1 MNAPVEEPGNMLL
14 PKINLPGVG
23 NSPAPDHLLCEYSD
37 NPLGLDERHPR
48 LSWQL
53 SDTRRGVRQI
63 AHQILVA
70 SSPELLAEDRA
81 DRWNPGRVCS
91 SQNVHIEYDGKKLHS
106 RQRCCWK
113 VRIWNE
119 RGRVSPWSKT
129 AFWEMGLLKRTDWKA
144 QWIAGSASGTTD
156 KSEPCPHLRKPFALC
171 GPVARA
177 RLYVTALGLYEFW
190 INGRRVGADH
200 FTPGWTDY
208 HIRAQYQTYDVTT
221 LLQDGG
227 NALGAILGDGWYSG
241 YLVWENHR
249 NAYGDTLHLLAQLV
263 VEYSDGQTETV
274 STDDSWKCATGAL
287 LASDIYHGETYDAR
301 REMPGWNAP
310 GFDDRKWKRAKATG
324 PKRIALN
331 ASASPRVR
339 KVGEIQ
345 PTGVTEPQPGVFVF
359 DLGQNMAGWA
369 RLQVAGPAGTTVT
382 LRFAEVLNPDG
393 TAYTANLRTARCTDQ
408 YTLKGGDAET
418 YEPRFTFHGFRYV
431 EVTGYPGTPG
441 VAAITGIVLC
451 SDTPPTGTFECSNP
465 MLNQLQH
472 NIQWGQKGN
481 FLDVPTDC
489 PQRDERLGW
498 TGDAQVFIRTAA
510 FNADVSGFFTKWLTD
525 LTDAQTPLGT
535 FPRVAPD
542 VLRGKGIPGPY
553 QEDGGAAWAD
563 AGVICPWMLYLCYGD
578 KRILER
584 HYAAM
589 TRYVEFLAKV
599 DHRARHGFGD
609 WLNIEDN
616 TPKDFISFAFAAH
629 STQLMARVAGV
640 LGKKSDEKK
649 FLLLLDR
656 LKKRFRREF
665 LSPTG
670 RLVGDSQTALVLA
683 LQFDLVPPALR
694 GRTATRLV
702 ERIREREDHLTTG
715 FVGTPHLLF
724 ALEQSGHLD
733 LAYKLL
739 LNEDFPSWGYPIKH
753 GATSMWERWDGWRHD
768 TGLQDPHMNS
778 FNHYAYGAV
787 GEWLYRCV
795 AGLDIDP
802 AEPGYKHI
810 LIHPRPGGSLTHA
823 QVGHDSLYGRIAVQ
837 WRSSK
842 NEFTLEARIP
852 ANTRATL
859 TLPCASSDVLT
870 EGGQAPTAA
879 NGVTGI
885 RRRADHAVCRL
896 GSGHYH
902 FECRRVAAGTQ
913 TEKDGIRKKRTSKLN

>member
-1 MNAPVEEPGNMLL
+1 MSDKPLPLPEKSKPPGSDALSAPG
-14 PKINLPGVG
+14 
-23 NSPAPDHLLCEYSD
+23 HLRCEYFE
-37 NPLGLDERHPR
+37 NPLGLDEERPR

-53 SDTRRGVRQI
+53 KDPRRGARQI

-70 SSPELLAEDRA
+70 SSSELLADDRA
-81 DRWNPGRVCS
+81 DLWNPGRVCS
-91 SQNVHIEYDGKKLHS
+91 DQNIHIAYVGKKLRT
-106 RQRCCWK
+106 RQRCYWK

-119 RGRVSPWSKT
+119 RGEVSPWSET
-129 AFWEMGLLKRTDWKA
+129 AFWEMGLLKRSDWKA
-144 QWIAGSASGTTD
+144 QWIAGSASGPAD
-156 KSEPCPHLRKPFALC
+156 RSAPCPHLRKPFVLR
-171 GPVARA
+171 GPVVRA
-177 RLYVTALGLYEFW
+177 RLHATALGLYEFW
-190 INGRRVGADH
+190 INGQRVGKDH

-208 HIRAQYQTYDVTT
+208 HIRAQYQTYDVTA
-221 LLQDGG
+221 LLRDGG

-241 YLVWENHR
+241 YLVWEKNR
-249 NAYGDTLHLLAQLV
+249 NVYGDTLRLLAQLV
-263 VEYSDGQTETV
+263 VEYADGRTETI
-274 STDDSWKCATGAL
+274 STDDSWKCATGAIL
-287 LASDIYHGETYDAR
+287 DSDIYHGETYDAR
-301 REMPGWNAP
+301 REMPGWNEP
-310 GFDDRKWKRAKATG
+310 GFDDRKWKPVKVAG
-324 PKRIALN
+324 PKRIHLN

-345 PTGVTEPQPGVFVF
+345 PVRVTEPKPGVFVF

-369 RLQVAGPAGTTVT
+369 RLRVSGAAGTTVT
-382 LRFAEVLNPDG
+382 LRFAEVLHPDG
-393 TAYTANLRTARCTDQ
+393 TAYTANLRAARCTDR

-441 VAAITGIVLC
+441 ADAITGMVVH

-510 FNADVSGFFTKWLTD
+510 FNADVSGFFAKWLTD
-525 LTDAQTPLGT
+525 LSDAQSPLGT

-542 VLRGKGIPGPY
+542 VLCGKGILGPY
-553 QEDGGAAWAD
+553 EEDGGAAWAD
-563 AGVICPWMLYLCYGD
+563 AGIICPWMLYLCYGD
-578 KRILER
+578 RRILER
-584 HYAAM
+584 HYEAM
-589 TRYVEFLAKV
+589 TRYVDFLRNV

-616 TPKDFISFAFAAH
+616 TPKDLISFAFAAH
-629 STQLMARVAGV
+629 SIQLMSRIAGA
-640 LGKKSDEKK
+640 LGRKSDEKK
-649 FLLLLDR
+649 FRLLLR
-656 LKKRFRREF
+656 QLKARFHREF
-665 LSPTG
+665 LTATG

-683 LQFDLVPPALR
+683 LQFDLVPDALR
-694 GRTATRLV
+694 ARTATRLV
-702 ERIREREDHLTTG
+702 ERIRERNDHLTTG

-768 TGLQDPHMNS
+768 TGFQDPHMNS

-810 LIHPRPGGSLTHA
+810 LIQPRPGGSLTHA
-823 QVGHDSLYGRIAVQ
+823 KASHDSLYGRITVE
-837 WRSSK
+837 WHSGK
-842 NEFTLEARIP
+842 KEFTLEARIP

-859 TLPCASSDVLT
+859 TLPCAGSDTIT
-870 EGGQAPTAA
+870 ESGQALATAI
-879 NGVTGI
+879 GVTGI
-885 RRRADHAVCRL
+885 RRHADQTICRL
-896 GSGHYH
+896 DSGHYR
-902 FECRRVAAGTQ
+902 FQCTRKAAS
-913 TEKDGIRKKRTSKLN
+913 RKQRK

>member
-1 MNAPVEEPGNMLL
+1 MSNSSIQNFFAPVTVARRSLPLPTNTNPPGSGCLAM
-14 PKINLPGVG
+14 PT
-23 NSPAPDHLLCEYSD
+23 HLLCEYFD
-37 NPLGLDERHPR
+37 NPLGLDELHPR

-53 SDTRRGVRQI
+53 NDPRRGARQI

-70 SSPELLAEDRA
+70 SSPELLEGESA
-81 DRWNPGRVCS
+81 DLWNPGRVCS
-91 SQNVHIEYDGKKLHS
+91 NQSVHIEYEGIKLRA
-106 RQRCCWK
+106 RQRCYWK

-119 RGRVSPWSKT
+119 QGQISQWSET
-129 AFWEMGLLKRTDWKA
+129 ALWEMGLLKRSDWQA
-144 QWIAGSASGTTD
+144 EWIASVASGSPAQ
-156 KSEPCPHLRKPFALC
+156 SEPCPHLRKPFSLR
-171 GPVARA
+171 GLVAQA
-177 RLYVTALGLYEFW
+177 RLYVTALGLYEIW
-190 INGRRVGADH
+190 LNGRRVGSDH

-208 HIRAQYQTYDVTT
+208 HIRTQYQTYDVTAM
-221 LLQDGG
+221 LQQGD
-227 NALGAILGDGWYSG
+227 NVLGAILGDGWHSG
-241 YLVWENHR
+241 YLVWENNR
-249 NAYGDTLHLLAQLV
+249 NVYGDTPLLLAQLV
-263 VEYSDGQTETV
+263 VEYADGRTETV
-274 STDDSWKCATGAL
+274 STDDSWKCATGAI

-301 REMPGWNAP
+301 REMSGWNES
-310 GFDDRKWKRAKATG
+310 GFDDHNWKSVIV
-324 PKRIALN
+324 PVQKRLQLN

-339 KVGEIQ
+339 KVEDIQ
-345 PTGVTEPQPGVFVF
+345 PVVITEPQPGVFVF
-359 DLGQNMAGWA
+359 DLGQNMTGWA
-369 RLQVAGPAGTTVT
+369 RLRVAGGSGTTVT
-382 LRFAEVLNPDG
+382 LRFSEVLNPDG
-393 TAYTANLRTARCTDQ
+393 SVYTTNLRTARCTDQ

-441 VAAITGIVLC
+441 VDAITGVVLH
-451 SDTPPTGTFECSNP
+451 SNTPPTGTFECSNP

-542 VLRGKGIPGPY
+542 VLRGKGILGPY

-584 HYAAM
+584 QYASM
-589 TRYVEFLAKV
+589 TRYVEFLQSV

-609 WLNIEDN
+609 WLNYEDH
-616 TPKDFISFAFAAH
+616 TPKDLISFAFSAH
-629 STQLMARVAGV
+629 STHLMARVAGV
-640 LGKKSDEKK
+640 LGKQSDEKK
-649 FLLLLDR
+649 FQLLLKQ
-656 LKKRFRREF
+656 LKTRFQEEF
-665 LSPTG
+665 LTTTG

-683 LQFDLVPPALR
+683 LQFDLVPDSLR
-694 GRTATRLV
+694 MQTATRLV
-702 ERIREREDHLTTG
+702 ERIRERNDHLTTG

-823 QVGHDSLYGRIAVQ
+823 KASYASLYGRIAIQ
-837 WRSSK
+837 WRSNK
-842 NEFTLEARIP
+842 DKFTLDAMIP
-852 ANTRATL
+852 ANTWATL
-859 TLPCASSDVLT
+859 TLPCALSDVLT
-870 EGGQAPTAA
+870 ESGQMPTEA
-879 NGVTGI
+879 NGVTDI
-885 RRRADHAVCRL
+885 RRRADHAICRL
-896 GSGHYH
+896 DSGLYH
-902 FECRRVAAGTQ
+902 FECTRNA
-913 TEKDGIRKKRTSKLN
+913 TSP